1 MNVTHTLLASLVALS
16 LTACGGGGS
25 SGGTEAGASSGTDA
39 PLSLTE
45 YTGPWK
51 PNTPVAC
58 LTNFP
63 YNTAYTYQVRDVN
76 ITAESAGLR
85 IAYAALVFDDAT
97 CTTKRGL
104 ITETI
109 LVSPEK
115 TVLDGRDNVIKAT
128 GSALLSSSS
137 GADGGLGLTLNKM
150 PDGTLTELS
159 GKKFLADVKD
169 AKLFLSIAGGATP
182 LDGAG
187 YPIRIDGT
195 KFLVR

>member
-1 MNVTHTLLASLVALS
+1 MNVTHTLLAALVALS

-25 SGGTEAGASSGTDA
+25 GGGSGAGASSGTDA

-45 YTGPWK
+45 FTGLWK
-51 PNTPVAC
+51 PNAPVAC
-58 LTNFP
+58 LTKFP
-63 YNTAYTYQVRDVN
+63 YNNAYTYQVRDVN
-76 ITAESAGLR
+76 ITAEGAGLR
-85 IAYAALVFDDAT
+85 IAYAALVFDDAA
-97 CTTKRGL
+97 CATKRGL

-109 LVSPEK
+109 LVSPLK
-115 TVLDGRDNVIKAT
+115 TVLDGRDNVMKAT

-169 AKLFLSIAGGATP
+169 AKLFLSIAGGAAP
-182 LDGAG
+182 LDGGG
-187 YPIRIDGT
+187 YPIQIDGT